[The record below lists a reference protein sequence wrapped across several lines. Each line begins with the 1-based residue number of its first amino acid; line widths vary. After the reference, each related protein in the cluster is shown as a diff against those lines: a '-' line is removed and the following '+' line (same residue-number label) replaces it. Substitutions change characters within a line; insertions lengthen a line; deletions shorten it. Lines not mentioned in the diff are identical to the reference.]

1 MATKCLILG
10 CSHANGANMHLDP
23 DFDIKNYNF
32 VEQVEYGAKNSY
44 PVLLAEMLGHAP
56 LNYSISGGSNDAM
69 LRIGLAQIN
78 TLNSDD
84 AIIACWTGIDRG
96 EVWHEEHQCW
106 RPINYIDNIIHQQRP
121 NEYSKAGINIGPLVK
136 RNQEYY
142 EYGKQWLLF
151 EGSYQRG
158 YNNKIKNMLALNSL
172 AHSRGIKLIN
182 LDSFQAIWD
191 FNWPDFVYRPQKSVN
206 DEFCSFAI
214 NNNFP
219 HEPDGHFFRP
229 AHLSYAEYIYSIMQ
243 DTTV

>member
-10 CSHANGANMHLDP
+10 CSHANGAHMHLDP
-23 DFDIKNYNF
+23 DAGYTQRNF
-32 VEQVEYGAKNSY
+32 VRQVEYGAKNSY
-44 PVLLAEMLGHAP
+44 PVLLAEMLGHYP

-69 LRIGLAQIN
+69 LRIGLEQIN
-78 TLNSDD
+78 TLSSND
-84 AIIACWTGIDRG
+84 AIIACWTGMDRG
-96 EVWHEEHQCW
+96 EIWHEEHQYW
-106 RPINYIDNIIHQQRP
+106 RPINFSHLTHQVVP
-121 NEYSKAGINIGPLVK
+121 NEFSKTGINIGLLVD
-136 RNQEYY
+136 RGQEYVDY
-142 EYGKQWLLF
+142 AKQWLLF
-151 EGSYQRG
+151 EGNYARG
-158 YNNKIKNMLALNSL
+158 YNNKLKNMLALNSL

>member
-10 CSHANGANMHLDP
+10 CSHAAGAAMHLDP
-23 DFDIKNYNF
+23 DAGYEHHNF
-32 VEQVEYGAKNSY
+32 TKQIEYGAKNSY
-44 PVLLAEMLGHAP
+44 PVLLAKMLGHIP

-69 LRIGLAQIN
+69 LRIGLKQIN
-78 TLNSDD
+78 TLNSNDT
-84 AIIACWTGIDRG
+84 IIACWTGMDRG
-96 EVWHEEHQCW
+96 EVWHEEHQYW
-106 RPINYIDNIIHQQRP
+106 RPISYANSVIHQIRP
-121 NEYSKAGINIGPLVK
+121 NEYVKAGINIGLLVD

-151 EGSYQRG
+151 EGNYTRG
-158 YNNKIKNMLALNSL
+158 YNNKLKNMLALNSI

-191 FNWPDFVYRPQKSVN
+191 FDWPDSVYRPQKSVT

-229 AHLSYAEYIYSIMQ
+229 AHLAYAEYIYSIMQ